1 MKSWIDCELCG
12 RCISKYK
19 ITNKGKVVCKFGCKP
34 KQGILNKL
42 KKAKEKEP
50 AERQLRQT
58 QGKTNL

>member
-1 MKSWIDCELCG
+1 MKSWIYCELCG

-50 AERQLRQT
+50 AARER
-58 QGKTNL
+58 